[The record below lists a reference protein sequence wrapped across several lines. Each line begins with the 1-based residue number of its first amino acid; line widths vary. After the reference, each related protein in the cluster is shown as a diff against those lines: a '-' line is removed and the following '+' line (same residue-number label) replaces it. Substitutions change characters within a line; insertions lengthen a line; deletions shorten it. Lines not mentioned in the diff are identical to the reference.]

1 MPSLTPSLWFD
12 RNAEQ
17 AAEFYVSVFPNS
29 SVDAVTRSPSDNPS
43 TKAGEVLLVSF
54 TLDGMRFTGINGGP
68 MFTFTEAVSFEIDC
82 ADQAEVDRYWEALVA
97 GGGEPGQC
105 GWLKDRFGLSWQV
118 VPRQMG
124 DYLGGADADGAAR
137 AMQAML
143 GMQKLDVEGLR
154 RAYED
159 AG

>member
-12 RNAEQ
+12 RNAEE

-29 SVDAVTRSPSDNPS
+29 HVDAVTRSPSDNPS

>member
-29 SVDAVTRSPSDNPS
+29 SVDAVTPSPSDNPS